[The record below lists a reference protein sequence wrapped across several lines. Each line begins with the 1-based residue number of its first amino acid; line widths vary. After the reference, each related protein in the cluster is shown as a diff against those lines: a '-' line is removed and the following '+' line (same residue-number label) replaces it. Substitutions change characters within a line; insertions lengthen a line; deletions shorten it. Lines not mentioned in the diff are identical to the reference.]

1 MSYTKK
7 AMISQPM
14 AGFSEEEIKLTREKA
29 IQYLE
34 SKGYEIK
41 DTYLTGEKYSD
52 EYMKNQDVRMVP
64 VYYLAGSLEGMSFCN
79 AVYFCRGWENARGCK
94 IEHDVAVAYG
104 LEIIEE
110 GKSLLDEEI
119 GGKGL

>member
-1 MSYTKK
+1 
-7 AMISQPM
+7 MISQPM

-34 SKGYEIK
+34 SKGYEIR
-41 DTYLTGEKYSD
+41 DTYLTGEKYSE
-52 EYMKNQDVRMVP
+52 EYMKNAGIKMVP
-64 VYYLAGSLEGMSFCN
+64 VYYLAGSLEGMSLCN